1 MPMEITPEQLEIL
14 NTLRDHVAANAK
26 AKGFKEPPPG
36 VSAEVWFS
44 PALDVVRA
52 AIYTSNQHGESSEF
66 WEAARKGALDKPCD
80 KAEKMK
86 EKGLP
91 PLTCAEEE
99 IADEMIRVLDKAK
112 EFKVNV
118 AKAVAVKA
126 AYNSGRPFQHGG
138 KLA

>member
-1 MPMEITPEQLEIL
+1 MEFTPEQLEVL
-14 NTLRDHVAANAK
+14 NQLRDHVADNAK
-26 AKGFKEPPPG
+26 NKGFKEPPKG
-36 VSAEVWFS
+36 ISREVWFS
-44 PALDVVRA
+44 PELDVVRA
-52 AIYTSNQHGESSEF
+52 AIYTANQHGESSEF
-66 WEAARKGALDKPCD
+66 WEAARKGSLDKLCD
-80 KAEKMK
+80 KADKMK

-99 IADEMIRVLDKAK
+99 IADELIRILDKAK

-126 AYNSGRPFQHGG
+126 AFNSGRPFQHGG